1 MQDKD
6 RIMTIGKTRGGHDG
20 RMGLADAYM
29 VFVGFP
35 TGLTAIG
42 YCIYKLFDDS
52 VSRLSKAELWGM
64 GGMFAVMIVGMVLMN
79 RDPGM
84 RRNMKAAR
92 LRAERREARRSRTTI
107 ITIVHPRR

>member
-1 MQDKD
+1 
-6 RIMTIGKTRGGHDG
+6 MTIEKTKNGHDG

-29 VFVGFP
+29 VFIGLP
-35 TGLTAIG
+35 TGLTAIA
-42 YCIYKLFDDS
+42 YCIYKLFGDI
-52 VSRLSKAELWGM
+52 VSWPSKAELWGM
-64 GGMFAVMIVGMVLMN
+64 GGTFAVMMVGMVLMN